1 MDKKESQKEALS
13 TDEEKKITNRINEL
27 YHKKEKEGL
36 TEEEE
41 AERKQLHKK
50 FLANFRA
57 AFKQDV
63 ENLVIVDK
71 NGKEVTSE
79 RAKRA
84 QRKKGLRKD

>member
-1 MDKKESQKEALS
+1 MDDKDAMSK
-13 TDEEKKITNRINEL
+13 EEKKVTDRINEL

-36 TEEEE
+36 TPEEE
-41 AERKQLHKK
+41 AERKELHKK

-63 ENLVIVDK
+63 ENMVILDK

-84 QRKKGLRKD
+84 QRRKGLRKD

>member
-1 MDKKESQKEALS
+1 MNKDAMSK
-13 TDEEKKITNRINEL
+13 EEKKVTDRINEL
-27 YHKKEKEGL
+27 YHKKEN
-36 TEEEE
+36 EEE
-41 AERKQLHKK
+41 RKELHKK

-63 ENLVIVDK
+63 ENMVILDK

-79 RAKRA
+79 KAKQA

>member
-1 MDKKESQKEALS
+1 MDK
-13 TDEEKKITNRINEL
+13 DEEKKVTDRINEL
-27 YHKKEKEGL
+27 YHKKQNEGL

-41 AERKQLHKK
+41 KERKELHKK

-57 AFKQDV
+57 GFKQQL
-63 ENLVIVDK
+63 ENTVIVDK

-79 RAKRA
+79 KAKAA

>member
-1 MDKKESQKEALS
+1 
-13 TDEEKKITNRINEL
+13 
-27 YHKKEKEGL
+27 
-36 TEEEE
+36 
-41 AERKQLHKK
+41 
-50 FLANFRA
+50 LANFRV

-63 ENLVIVDK
+63 ENMVIIDK